1 MTDPGVRRERE
12 RDEADCPFRRDWT
25 GGLAWW
31 VGGWLWSCGGGC
43 RVMMMSRSLQ
53 FCGDHKLALAFD
65 EYISGM
71 V

>member
-1 MTDPGVRRERE
+1 MGRLDGY
-12 RDEADCPFRRDWT
+12 
-25 GGLAWW
+25 GLVWL
-31 VGGWLWSCGGGC
+31 VGGGWVALVVGT
-43 RVMMMSRSLQ
+43 MMMSRSLQ